1 MVWGLKV
8 LWCCGVWW
16 ACALRVLWW
25 VCFVVFVGFSGVGF
39 ESFEGFVGFGGVGF
53 VGFGGVGFKGF
64 VFGDMGF
71 GVVLVFVG
79 VVRGD
84 LVKHRLARV
93 CEVDS

>member
-1 MVWGLKV
+1 M
-8 LWCCGVWW
+8 
-16 ACALRVLWW
+16 
-25 VCFVVFVGFSGVGF
+25 VFVGFSGVGF
-39 ESFEGFVGFGGVGF
+39 ESFEGF